1 MSQQI
6 NLLPTAKSRFSP
18 AGMALLILGVLTLA
32 LFATWGVKR
41 TQLASVRS
49 DEAASAAQLKE
60 VTAQFEQRF
69 RARAQKLNAEIAA
82 LTPRA
87 AEAEQVIRLAAGVG
101 KPEGYSP
108 YFSSLAA
115 VREDGLWLSDM
126 AVSQGGKSLQ
136 LSGLSLE
143 KDTVLRYTQRLNSGL
158 ADSGIT
164 LTTLEM
170 SSQPFGT
177 GGVAGTA
184 GTAGAGIKDAPQTL
198 IKFSLR

>member
-6 NLLPTAKSRFSP
+6 NLLPKAKSRFSP
-18 AGMALLILGVLTLA
+18 AGMALLILGVITLV

-69 RARAQKLNAEIAA
+69 RARAAQINAEIAA
-82 LTPRA
+82 LAPRA
-87 AEAEQVIRLAAGVG
+87 AEAEQVMLLAAGIG

-126 AVSQGGKSLQ
+126 AVSQGGKTLQ
-136 LSGLSLE
+136 LSGSSLDKE
-143 KDTVLRYTQRLNSGL
+143 TVLRYTQRLNSGL
-158 ADSGIT
+158 TESGIK

-170 SSQPFGT
+170 NSQPFGT
-177 GGVAGTA
+177 GAAA
-184 GTAGAGIKDAPQTL
+184 GTAGAGIKDAPQTF